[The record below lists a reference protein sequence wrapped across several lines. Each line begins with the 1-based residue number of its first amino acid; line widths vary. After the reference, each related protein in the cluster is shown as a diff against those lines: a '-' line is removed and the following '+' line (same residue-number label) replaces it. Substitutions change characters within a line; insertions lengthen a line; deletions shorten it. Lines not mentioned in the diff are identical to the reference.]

1 MTSTN
6 LIDIVVRKSTYAVS
20 PSQRL
25 QMQVQIVLK
34 APKVTQT
41 VRTPVSICMIIDKS
55 GSMSSVGKLD
65 YAKQAAIDLV
75 NQLTPTDKLGIVVYD
90 SQVSTLCPLMNVKNK
105 KDFIKKINTI
115 SPGSCTNLSGGL
127 QAGIELLNTSAA
139 EGTKR
144 IFLLS
149 DGQANEGI
157 QSNEGV
163 AAIAGRYR
171 SMGIAV
177 SSIGLGSDYNE
188 NMMKAIAESGGGQY
202 YYVQESKVLPG
213 IFAAELNL
221 TMNIVTYKTR
231 MWFEM
236 NRCTFNHR
244 IPGYTTVVGPA
255 QTASL
260 PPQMLGLLGGSKTQ
274 IEPKMGDIGSEEE
287 RKVLL
292 MFDLQTENET
302 DSADLGTVH
311 LSFSRTSEG
320 GVEEQISAINV
331 VVTGDLNRQDELNSN
346 SVNSRMIEAVL
357 AAKIEVESNEAREKA
372 MREIEAGRAT
382 EAQNI
387 LLQQKSMNRAFA
399 SGMKSKKMERKQKR
413 KQAIAVADEEERQRL
428 QREED
433 ESEDMSNDEE
443 EQIAV
448 WDSLADN
455 MVQAAPGAVA
465 DSSLKRRMG
474 LANQHFAYS
483 AAQGPRSHQGAMM
496 KSKKSWF

>member
-6 LIDIVVRKSTYAVS
+6 LIDIVVRKSAYAVS
-20 PSQRL
+20 PSQQL
-25 QMQVQIVLK
+25 QMQVQIILK
-34 APKVTQT
+34 APKAKQT
-41 VRTPVSICMIIDKS
+41 ARTPVSICMIIDKS
-55 GSMSSVGKLD
+55 GSMASVGKLD

-75 NQLTPTDKLGIVVYD
+75 NQLTPRDKLGIVIYD

-105 KDFIKKINTI
+105 NEFIKKINTI
-115 SPGSCTNLSGGL
+115 RPGSCTNLSGGL

-157 QSNEGV
+157 QTNEGV

-171 SMGIAV
+171 SVGIAV

-231 MWFEM
+231 LWFEM
-236 NRCTFNHR
+236 NQCTSNHR

-287 RKVLL
+287 RVKGLWR
-292 MFDLQTENET
+292 
-302 DSADLGTVH
+302 
-311 LSFSRTSEG
+311 SRY
-320 GVEEQISAINV
+320 QPLA
-331 VVTGDLNRQDELNSN
+331 
-346 SVNSRMIEAVL
+346 MIEAVL

-372 MREIEAGRAT
+372 MREIEAGRAA
-382 EAQNI
+382 EAQKI
-387 LLQQKSMNRAFA
+387 LLQQKSMNQAFA
-399 SGMKSKKMERKQKR
+399 SGIRHKRNERKAR
-413 KQAIAVADEEERQRL
+413 RREAFAVAKPEERRQLEREEE
-428 QREED
+428 D
-433 ESEDMSNDEE
+433 SEDMSNDEQD
-443 EQIAV
+443 QIAI

-455 MVQAAPGAVA
+455 MVRAAPGAVA
-465 DSSLKRRMG
+465 DSSLRRRMG
-474 LANQHFAYS
+474 LANHHFASS
-483 AAQGPRSHQGAMM
+483 AAQGARSHQGAML